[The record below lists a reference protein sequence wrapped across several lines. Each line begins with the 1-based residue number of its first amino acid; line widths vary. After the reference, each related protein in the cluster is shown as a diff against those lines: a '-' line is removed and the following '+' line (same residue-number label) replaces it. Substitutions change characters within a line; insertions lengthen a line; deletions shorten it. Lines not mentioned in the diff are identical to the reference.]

1 MVGSVTNGYA
11 ANPYLAT
18 TTAATSTTANA
29 AGQGAQAET
38 AAAKT
43 GGSSVNVTLSAEAQ
57 AALAAQTDNRTTD
70 QVVAAARTA
79 LDKLLA
85 GAKATSALKDGKAA
99 IDVSGLDRR
108 GLYAIASNKGG
119 KFSIEEQVVASL
131 QMKANRDTALSV
143 SASAMRVTGDYAG
156 LYKAALA
163 HLEAAGPE
171 EKAMGQWAKDKAAL
185 TEGLKQA
192 TAKPGLAPSGIDG
205 DPVAAYLKDV
215 GGVVANPRTRDIGKV
230 ASDVRSVLNKQ
241 YASATKD
248 GMATSP
254 DDGTID
260 FSKFDDRSLAA
271 VALNKGDQFSEHEV
285 AQAAAE
291 VKARNRDSVSNAYK
305 STRGSDSSAFGKSLI
320 TQYAAM
326 SDEERQA
333 AGWTPALYDK
343 MVSMQNLSE
352 KLASLFNSDGSVNT
366 GGTSLL
372 EYLN

>member
-1 MVGSVTNGYA
+1 MVSSVTGYGSTSYA
-11 ANPYLAT
+11 LLNTAT
-18 TTAATSTTANA
+18 TSTTSGA
-29 AGQGAQAET
+29 AATTAYGQST
-38 AAAKT
+38 AAAST
-43 GGSSVNVTLSAEAQ
+43 GGSSVNVTLSAQAQ
-57 AALAAQTDNRTTD
+57 AALAAQTDNRATD
-70 QVVAAARTA
+70 AVVADARLA

-85 GAKATSALKDGKAA
+85 GAKASSALKDGKAT

-108 GLYAIASNKGG
+108 GLYAIASNQGG
-119 KFSIEEQVVASL
+119 KFPIEEQVVASL
-131 QMKANRDTALSV
+131 QMKATRDAALSAP
-143 SASAMRVTGDYAG
+143 ASAMRVTGDYAG

-163 HLEAAGPE
+163 NLEAAGPE

-192 TAKPGLAPSGIDG
+192 TAKPGVQPTGIEG
-205 DPVAAYLKDV
+205 DPIAAYLKDV

-230 ASDVRSVLNKQ
+230 ASDVRTVLDKQ
-241 YASATKD
+241 YASATGE
-248 GMATSP
+248 GMAVSP

-271 VALNKGDQFSEHEV
+271 VALNKGDQFSEHEI

-291 VKARNRDSVSNAYK
+291 VKTRSRDSVSSAYK
-305 STRGSDSSAFGKSLI
+305 STQGADSSAFGKNLL

-343 MVSMQNLSE
+343 MVEMQNLSD
-352 KLASLFNSDGSVNT
+352 KLASLFNPDGSVNS

-372 EYLN
+372 DYL